1 MIFVERYDIILY
13 RLTNTEI
20 RVIEDVLTK
29 GNRAEIIPMKDR
41 VKIIQ
46 LIHKDVSPE
55 VSIVIKERPKTE

>member
-1 MIFVERYDIILY
+1 MY
-13 RLTNTEI
+13 RLTEQEI
-20 RVIEDVLTK
+20 KIIEEVLAK

>member
-1 MIFVERYDIILY
+1 MY
-13 RLTNTEI
+13 RLTEQEI
-20 RVIEDVLTK
+20 RIIEDVLSS
-29 GNRAEIIPMKDR
+29 GNRVELIPMKDR